1 MLTSYLSGY
10 QFSPTLSTDDN
21 VHLEGLLC
29 RVQMM
34 YLNYV
39 ADLPS
44 HNRCLIAVALFIII
58 GNAQKVGNVIGT

>member
-1 MLTSYLSGY
+1 MLTRYLRGY

-21 VHLEGLLC
+21 VYLEGLLY
-29 RVQMM
+29 RVQIM

-44 HNRCLIAVALFIII
+44 HNRCLIAVALLIII